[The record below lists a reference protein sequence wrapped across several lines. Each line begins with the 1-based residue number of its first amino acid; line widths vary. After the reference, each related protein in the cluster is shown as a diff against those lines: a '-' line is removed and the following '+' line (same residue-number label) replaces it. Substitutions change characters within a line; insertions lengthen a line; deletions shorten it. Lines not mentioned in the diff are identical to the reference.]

1 MMEQDCRQFIDGLN
15 ERGLKANDEELW
27 AAFYCTL
34 KEQAQM
40 RLRSLRWTNTLSATM
55 LVNETYLKLGKGQD
69 RLFNSPDHF
78 LATASLA
85 MRQIV
90 LHYLREKR
98 ALKRGDLAVTLEDAV
113 DKKLNHL
120 DYDTVDRLIEDVKHV
135 DPELANLI
143 EARIFGGFTQEEIAN
158 AMGTSRRTVDRMWA
172 KAKLILLHTLK
183 TSG

>member
-1 MMEQDCRQFIDGLN
+1 MEQECRLFIDELN
-15 ERGLKANDEELW
+15 ERGLKATDEDLW
-27 AAFYCTL
+27 ASFYRTL
-34 KEQAQM
+34 KEQALM
-40 RLRSLRWTNTLSATM
+40 RLRSLRWNNTLSATM
-55 LVNETYLKLGKGQD
+55 LVNETYLKLGKDKD

-98 ALKRGDLAVTLEDAV
+98 ALKRGDMPVTLEDAV
-113 DKKLNHL
+113 DSKLGQL
-120 DYDTVDRLIEDVKHV
+120 DYFTVDRLIEEVKQV
-135 DPELANLI
+135 DIELANLI
-143 EARIFGGFTQEEIAN
+143 EARIFGGFTQEEIAK

-172 KAKLILLHTLK
+172 KAKLILLRTLK